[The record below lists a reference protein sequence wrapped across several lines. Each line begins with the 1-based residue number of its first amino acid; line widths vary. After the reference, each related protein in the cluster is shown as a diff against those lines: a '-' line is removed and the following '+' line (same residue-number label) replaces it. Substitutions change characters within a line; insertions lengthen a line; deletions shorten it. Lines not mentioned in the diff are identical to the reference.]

1 MKKIFTYSFVIFL
14 LTLSACSSSPKLVN
28 LSPKLTIK
36 PIHLVEDTSL
46 YLEVRDKRNSSTL
59 GIGLS
64 SFGNEYEVL
73 SNDEL
78 EVVVRTFLKASFEE
92 RGFVLVDNKLDSDT
106 HLYVDVLHLY
116 YIKRQNPTAARIGGT
131 LIGNAYNKTGKFS
144 DSFQED
150 KVVYQTKKQ
159 SDEAW
164 VNESLE
170 STLNMLAYSK
180 ALISF
185 LDPKG

>member
-1 MKKIFTYSFVIFL
+1 MKKIFTYSFFL
-14 LTLSACSSSPKLVN
+14 LILSACSSSPKVVN

-36 PIHLVEDTSL
+36 PIHLVEEISL
-46 YLEVRDKRNSSTL
+46 YLEVRDKRHSRRL

-64 SFGNEYEVL
+64 SFGNKYEVL
-73 SNDEL
+73 SNDNL
-78 EVVVRTFLKASFEE
+78 EVVVGSFLKASFEE
-92 RGFVLVDNKLDSDT
+92 RGFVLVDNKLDTDT
-106 HLYVDVLHLY
+106 HLTVDVMSLY
-116 YIKRQNPTAARIGGT
+116 YTKRQNPTAARIGGM
-131 LIGNAYNKTGKFS
+131 LIANAYNKTGKFS

-150 KVVYQTKKQ
+150 KVIYQAQKK